1 MMKIL
6 TFALTVCTLVFC
18 GCASSSVKQT
28 WKSPSYQGGPV
39 QKIAVLVKT
48 DRNFYRQAIENYF
61 ASILNEEGQSAF
73 TTHDLFGLG
82 AVKADRAAAA
92 ARLRQGG
99 ADSVLVVQLI
109 DAVTYSRQA
118 TVTSPAFTSSAAESY
133 GYLVMETDA
142 AWNTLQSDVYIES
155 TLYNLASGERLWS
168 GVTRT
173 VLKENT
179 DSVAKI
185 EPLGKML
192 FAQMRQAGVI
202 H

>member
-1 MMKIL
+1 MKIISV
-6 TFALTVCTLVFC
+6 TLTVFIMAFC

-28 WKSPSYQGGPV
+28 SKSPSYNGGPV
-39 QKIAVLVKT
+39 SKIAVLVKS
-48 DRNFYRQAIENYF
+48 DRDFYRQAIENYF
-61 ASILNEEGQSAF
+61 ASILTEEGQSAF
-73 TTHDLFGLG
+73 TTHDLFALS
-82 AVKADRAAAA
+82 ALKADRPAAV
-92 ARLRQGG
+92 ARLREAG
-99 ADSVLVVQLI
+99 ADSVLVVRLV
-109 DAVTYSRQA
+109 DTPTYSRQA

-142 AWNTLQSDVYIES
+142 AWNSLQSDVYIES
-155 TLYNLASGERLWS
+155 SLYQLASSERLWS

-185 EPLGKML
+185 EPLAKKL
-192 FAQMRQAGVI
+192 FAQMRQDRVI